1 VPEFISTFFRTV
13 FEASPEMSPAD
24 FIAAYGYAAVFFGA
38 LVEGEA
44 VLIVAVMLARQGCLE
59 LPAVMAAAMLGAF
72 CSDLLLF
79 GLGRI
84 GAQALLA
91 RRPQWHARLRRAQGL
106 EQRCRLP
113 LIVGFRFL
121 YGLRTVIPLAIGMGP
136 IGGLR
141 FLLLDSLGVL
151 IWAGLTAAAGVL
163 LADVWSV
170 QLAALP
176 HGRWALLAAIPVA
189 LGVWWALRRRPKTTP
204 KKAPVFMLRSPSG
217 PFPEFPPRG

>member
-1 VPEFISTFFRTV
+1 MSPTEFIS
-13 FEASPEMSPAD
+13 
-24 FIAAYGYAAVFFGA
+24 AYGYAAVFFGA

-59 LPAVMAAAMLGAF
+59 LPAVMAAALPGAL
-72 CSDLLLF
+72 CGDLLLF

-84 GAQALLA
+84 GGQALLA
-91 RRPQWHARLRRAQGL
+91 RRPLWQARLQRAQGL
-106 EQRCRLP
+106 ERRCRLP

-121 YGLRTVIPLAIGMGP
+121 YGLRTVIPVAIGMGS

-141 FLLLDSLGVL
+141 FLLLDSVGVL

-170 QLAALP
+170 HLAALP
-176 HGRWALLAAIPVA
+176 QARWALLAAVPVA
-189 LGVWWALRRRPKTTP
+189 LGLWWALRRQPTITP
-204 KKAPVFMLRSPSG
+204 KKAPIFQLRPPSG
-217 PFPEFPPRG
+217 PFPESPPQG

>member
-1 VPEFISTFFRTV
+1 
-13 FEASPEMSPAD
+13 MSPAD

-59 LPAVMAAAMLGAF
+59 LPTVMAAAVLGAF
-72 CSDLLLF
+72 CGDLLLF
-79 GLGRI
+79 GLGRL
-84 GAQALLA
+84 GGQALLA
-91 RRPQWHARLRRAQGL
+91 RRPLWQARLRRAQGL
-106 EQRCRLP
+106 ERRCRLP

-141 FLLLDSLGVL
+141 FLLLDAVGVL
-151 IWAGLTAAAGVL
+151 IWAGLTTAAGVL

-170 QLAALP
+170 HMAALP
-176 HGRWALLAAIPVA
+176 LGRWVLPAAVPVA
-189 LGVWWALRRRPKTTP
+189 LGVWWALRRRPKTGCQ
-204 KKAPVFMLRSPSG
+204 KAPISPLRPSLG
-217 PFPEFPPRG
+217 PFPGTPSQG

>member
-1 VPEFISTFFRTV
+1 MTT
-13 FEASPEMSPAD
+13 AD

-44 VLIVAVMLARQGCLE
+44 VLIVAVMLARQGCLDIS
-59 LPAVMAAAMLGAF
+59 AVMAAALLGAF
-72 CSDLLLF
+72 CGDLLLF

-84 GAQALLA
+84 GGQALLA
-91 RRPQWHARLRRAQGL
+91 RRPLWQVRLKRAQGL
-106 EQRCRLP
+106 ERRCRLP

-141 FLLLDSLGVL
+141 FLLLDAVGVS

-170 QLAALP
+170 HLAALP
-176 HGRWALLAAIPVA
+176 HGSWALLAVVPVV
-189 LGVWWALRRRPKTTP
+189 LGLWWALCRRPKTTS
-204 KKAPVFMLRSPSG
+204 KKAPVFLLRSPSG

>member
-1 VPEFISTFFRTV
+1 
-13 FEASPEMSPAD
+13 MSPAD
-24 FIAAYGYAAVFFGA
+24 FIAAYGYVAVFLGA
-38 LVEGEA
+38 LVEGEVA
-44 VLIVAVMLARQGCLE
+44 LMVAVMLARQGCLA
-59 LPAVMAAAMLGAF
+59 LPGVLVAAVLGAL

-91 RRPQWHARLRRAQGL
+91 RRPLWHARLQRAQGL
-106 EQRCRLP
+106 ERRCRLP

-141 FLLLDSLGVL
+141 FLFLDSVGVL
-151 IWAGLTAAAGVL
+151 IWAGLTAAIGVL

-170 QLAALP
+170 HLAALP
-176 HGRWALLAAIPVA
+176 QVRWALMATVPVA
-189 LGVWWALRRRPKTTP
+189 LGLWWALHRRSKTGR
-204 KKAPVFMLRSPSG
+204 KKAPISPLRPSLIPLPG
-217 PFPEFPPRG
+217 TPPRG

>member
-1 VPEFISTFFRTV
+1 
-13 FEASPEMSPAD
+13 MSPTD

-38 LVEGEA
+38 LLEGEA

-59 LPAVMAAAMLGAF
+59 LSAVMAAALTGAL
-72 CSDLLLF
+72 CGDLLLF

-84 GAQALLA
+84 GGQALLA
-91 RRPQWHARLRRAQGL
+91 RRPLWQARLQRAQGL
-106 EQRCRLP
+106 ERRCRLP

-141 FLLLDSLGVL
+141 FLLLDSVGVL
-151 IWAGLTAAAGVL
+151 IWASLTAAAGVL

-170 QLAALP
+170 HLAALP
-176 HGRWALLAAIPVA
+176 HGRWALLASVPVA
-189 LGVWWALRRRPKTTP
+189 LSLWWAMRRRPKITP
-204 KKAPVFMLRSPSG
+204 KKAPVFLLRPPSG
-217 PFPEFPPRG
+217 PFPESPPQG

>member
-1 VPEFISTFFRTV
+1 
-13 FEASPEMSPAD
+13 MSPAD

-44 VLIVAVMLARQGCLE
+44 VLIVAVVLARQGCLE
-59 LPAVMAAAMLGAF
+59 LPAVMAAGLLGAL

-91 RRPQWHARLRRAQGL
+91 RRPLWHARLRRAQGL

-170 QLAALP
+170 HLAALP
-176 HGRWALLAAIPVA
+176 HGRWALLAVVPVA
-189 LGVWWALRRRPKTTP
+189 LGLWWALCRRPKTTS
-204 KKAPVFMLRSPSG
+204 KKAPVFLLRSPSG
-217 PFPEFPPRG
+217 PLPESPPRG